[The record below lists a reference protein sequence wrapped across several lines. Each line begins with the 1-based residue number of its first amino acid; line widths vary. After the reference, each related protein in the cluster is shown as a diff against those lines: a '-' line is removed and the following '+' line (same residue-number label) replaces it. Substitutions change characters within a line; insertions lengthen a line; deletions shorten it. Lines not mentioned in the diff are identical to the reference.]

1 MVFSRL
7 RRQAKWVFVLLA
19 VVFASSFVLFG
30 VGTGFGGLQDLLT
43 HRNGGSSGAPSISK
57 AEDRI
62 RANPKDA
69 PPYLALAQALQNAG
83 RGDAAVPPLEHYIKL
98 RPRDRSALGTL
109 GALYLDR
116 LQRLQQDYSAA
127 QFKSQQETF
136 GQTVQ
141 PPLQVG
147 HGKSLP
153 PDPITQA
160 QTAATDQVINTV
172 TTEFQAIALKATGV
186 YGRLAALSPTD
197 PAVQLQWAQTA
208 ESAHDSKTAVRGYKR
223 FLKLAPDDPSA
234 GLVKQRIKQLER
246 VNTAPAAR

>member
-1 MVFSRL
+1 MVFTRL
-7 RRQAKWVFVLLA
+7 RKQAKWVFVLLA

-43 HRNGGSSGAPSISK
+43 RSGGGSSGGPSISK
-57 AEDRI
+57 LEDRI
-62 RANPKDA
+62 RVNPKDA
-69 PPYLALAQALQNAG
+69 PAYLALAQALQNQNRVDEAM
-83 RGDAAVPPLEHYIKL
+83 PPLEHYVKL
-98 RPRDRSALGTL
+98 RPRDQNALGTL

-127 QFKSQQETF
+127 QFTSQGETF

-141 PPLQVG
+141 PPLRVG
-147 HGKSLP
+147 RGQSLP

-160 QTAATDQVINTV
+160 QTAATDQVINTL
-172 TTEFQAIALKATGV
+172 TTELQAISRKATST
-186 YGRLAALSPTD
+186 YGRLAALSPND

-208 ESAHDSKTAVRGYKR
+208 ETEGDSKTAVRGYKR

-234 GLVKQRIKQLER
+234 GLVKQRVKQLEH
-246 VNTAPAAR
+246 VKPVPAAR